1 MDIITKSK
9 KVSHS
14 IPSIL
19 AEFLDNQRFVLFDIE
34 TTGLNP
40 SYDKVILIGVLYQEE
55 ENIIIKQFFCNNSS
69 EELELL
75 KSFIDAFQSF
85 NFFITYNGG
94 NFDIP
99 FLNKRFAKH
108 NLEYRIDPYF
118 NFDLYKVVR
127 KNKSFLGL
135 DNCKLKTVE
144 KFLGIL
150 REDTIDGAESVRLFK
165 QYESTKNE
173 SLKEKILLHNY
184 EDILHLLPTLNILN
198 FIRKDR
204 VFAHLPKDFSLA
216 NGLKIRI
223 IDYQIK
229 KDFLEVYG
237 SFCGHLT
244 QDLIIYSH
252 NYNFNLIKEN
262 NQFIFKVPLLNVNV
276 EEIGTY
282 SFINLNELDYIN
294 YDLSQMNTEE
304 KLKYLIKVDK
314 EIKDI
319 NIFNFVKDF
328 SSHVLNSIA

>member
-1 MDIITKSK
+1 MDIIAKRK

-40 SYDKVILIGVLYQEE
+40 SYDKVILIGILYQEE
-55 ENIIIKQFFCNNSS
+55 ENIMIKQFFCNNSA

-75 KSFIDAFQSF
+75 KSFIDTFQSF
-85 NFFITYNGG
+85 SFFITYNGG

-108 NLEYRIDPYF
+108 NLDYRIDPYF

-135 DNCKLKTVE
+135 ENCKLKTVE
-144 KFLGIL
+144 RFLGIL

-165 QYESTKNE
+165 QYERTKNE

-204 VFAHLPKDFSLA
+204 VFAHLPKDFSLD

-229 KDFLEVYG
+229 KDFLEVSG
-237 SFCGHLT
+237 SFCGNLT
-244 QDLIIYSH
+244 QDLIFYSH
-252 NYNFNLIKEN
+252 NYNFSLIKEN
-262 NQFIFKVPLLNVNV
+262 NQFIFKVPLLNVNI
-276 EEIGTY
+276 EEIGAY

-304 KLKYLIKVDK
+304 KLKYLIKVDND
-314 EIKDI
+314 IKDI

-328 SSHVLNSIA
+328 SSHVLNSMI